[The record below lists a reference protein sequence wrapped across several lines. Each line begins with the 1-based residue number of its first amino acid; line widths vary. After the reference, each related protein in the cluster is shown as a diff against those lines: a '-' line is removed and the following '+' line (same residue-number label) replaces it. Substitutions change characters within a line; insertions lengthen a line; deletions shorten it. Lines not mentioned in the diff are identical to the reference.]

1 MIEILVFWLIL
12 AIVVGV
18 IAGSRNRS
26 GFGWFFLALIISPLI
41 AGILVLALGSSGK
54 ACPQCAEKVQ
64 PAAKVCK
71 HCGHQFQAS
80 VDRNAPRHETGMPKA
95 PTLDDIL
102 IKPDA
107 PDEMAQQKGPASTK
121 PAEPNLKPRD

>member
-1 MIEILVFWLIL
+1 MIEIFVFWLVL

-18 IAGSRNRS
+18 IAGSRNRN
-26 GFGWFFLALIISPLI
+26 GFGWFILALVISPLI

-71 HCGHQFQAS
+71 HCGHQFG
-80 VDRNAPRHETGMPKA
+80 APKPSPADLRAAKTDA
-95 PTLDDIL
+95 ILDDI
-102 IKPDA
+102 IANPEKQA
-107 PDEMAQQKGPASTK
+107 RTRRT
-121 PAEPNLKPRD
+121 EPNLNTRDEG